1 MNGRAK
7 RAVGVDIGSRR
18 IKVVALKKSKNG
30 IELEQYHIESLPHG
44 CIVDRQI
51 TDSLRLSEILTDLG
65 KKAKIRGREV
75 CSSVYGKGVAIKK
88 ILTDSMSDTELAG
101 AITYEAEQN
110 FPFDI
115 RDVCLDYIP
124 LPRELDTEG
133 MEVLMVAAKN
143 DLVYST
149 IDLLRDSGSQLG
161 LLEVEPFA
169 LQAALTESGDI
180 DDTSTIAVLQIG
192 FQTSTI
198 TLFHEGQ
205 FEGSRDINIA
215 GRTYVEELIRQRGVT
230 FERATAILVREKLT
244 PADESALEDVT
255 RKIGEQFASAIVRA
269 FPTSFGSVAEKPV
282 SHILLC
288 GGGAHLPGIVSILSE
303 KFDVTTEVANP
314 LSFILPSTDGREDD
328 WTAVAPDLT
337 TAVGLALRGLG
348 DLYPGFN
355 LMPDVERK
363 GGRKSRLA
371 GASVILPILGFA
383 LMLLAMVITTIVQE
397 NKLGVL
403 RHESM
408 EINSEVAV
416 YAAKIAVV
424 EELTSKRKD
433 IVERINLIEKLD
445 HDRFLRLHILDE
457 INRGLPSLTWF
468 TSIREE
474 GEGAGI
480 MFTIQGVTSSNLK
493 VAELMSKLV
502 ESPFLSTVDLTVTE
516 KSEIANTSVTNFT
529 LITTV
534 NTAQKEA
541 VAASQEKKE
550 DAFDRGIRAIREGR
564 PITP

>member
-7 RAVGVDIGSRR
+7 RAVGVDIGSRH
-18 IKVVALKKSKNG
+18 IKVVALKKSKKG
-30 IELEQYHIESLPHG
+30 IELEQFHIESLPHG
-44 CIVDRQI
+44 CIVDHQI
-51 TDSLRLSEILTDLG
+51 TDSLRLSEILADLG
-65 KKAKIRGREV
+65 KKVKIRGKEV

-101 AITYEAEQN
+101 TISYEAEQN

-115 RDVCLDYIP
+115 REVCLDYIL
-124 LPRELDTEG
+124 LPQELDTEG
-133 MEVLMVAAKN
+133 MEVLMAVAKN
-143 DLVYST
+143 DLVHST
-149 IDLLRDSGSQLG
+149 IDVLRDSGSQLG

-180 DDTSTIAVLQIG
+180 DETSTIAVLQIG
-192 FQTSTI
+192 FQRSTI

-230 FERATAILVREKLT
+230 FERATAILAREKLI

-255 RKIGEQFASAIVRA
+255 RKIGERFAGAIVRA
-269 FPTSFGSVAEKPV
+269 FPTSFGSVTEKPV

-303 KFDVTTEVANP
+303 KFDVTTEVADP
-314 LSFILPSTDGREDD
+314 LSFVLPSKDGRDD
-328 WTAVAPDLT
+328 ERKAVAPDLT

-363 GGRKSRLA
+363 GGKRSRLA
-371 GASVILPILGFA
+371 GASIILPILGFA

-397 NKLGVL
+397 DKLGIL
-403 RHESM
+403 RHELM
-408 EINSEVAV
+408 EIKNEVAV

-445 HDRFLRLHILDE
+445 YDRFLRLHILDE
-457 INRGLPSLTWF
+457 INR
-468 TSIREE
+468 
-474 GEGAGI
+474 
-480 MFTIQGVTSSNLK
+480 V
-493 VAELMSKLV
+493 
-502 ESPFLSTVDLTVTE
+502 
-516 KSEIANTSVTNFT
+516 
-529 LITTV
+529 
-534 NTAQKEA
+534 
-541 VAASQEKKE
+541 
-550 DAFDRGIRAIREGR
+550 
-564 PITP
+564 